1 MSKPTVQICN
11 ARSGTVYITD
21 DAAVEASLLDH
32 LNRRGVAAADAIP
45 VPLEPTSPVQPKGKD
60 KGEGKGK
67 GEMKGGSS
75 DVGQGLPV
83 DAEWARARAWARSR
97 SPPMIREIA
106 PTPTC
111 GHRSGSSTCDLCRF
125 DPRLYYPVVM
135 TAEDHIAFEAMLA
148 DDAT

>member
-11 ARSGTVYITD
+11 ARSGTVSITD
-21 DAAVEASLLDH
+21 DAAVEASQLAP
-32 LNRRGVAAADAIP
+32 RSPAADAIP
-45 VPLEPTSPVQPKGKD
+45 VPLEPTSPAQPKGKY
-60 KGEGKGK
+60 KGKGKGK

-97 SPPMIREIA
+97 SPPRIREIA